1 MFERGYYKFI
11 WVDWS
16 EAVRLARA
24 TMSCMCI
31 LCIIIIRQMVCVYI
45 FHKLGL
51 WLFSVFWFVA
61 PYMYLCCSCTHFKYQ
76 CSPGMIVF
84 VCVTYADA
92 TTRARRYNKHSA
104 KVVIGYTLDNFFFIA
119 PNLFIVFFRTLM
131 VSNDCSFIEIDIFC
145 CCCYISYDKLG

>member
-1 MFERGYYKFI
+1 M
-11 WVDWS
+11 
-16 EAVRLARA
+16 RLARA

-45 FHKLGL
+45 FHKVGL
-51 WLFSVFWFVA
+51 WLSWLFSVFWFVA

-104 KVVIGYTLDNFFFIA
+104 KVVIDYTLDTFFYRTESFYR
-119 PNLFIVFFRTLM
+119 FFRTLM
-131 VSNDCSFIEIDIFC
+131 VSNDCSFIEIDIFSLLLL
-145 CCCYISYDKLG
+145 YSV